1 MPLFTRSVAVFRTV
15 ALKVVQNHT
24 FQLLYPKRSFEQ
36 LLPYSSYSL
45 GISKPSHYRLL
56 SHSAILSRLESS
68 NMAGPNG
75 VRTRGKRK
83 IKPASPSEETPTKK
97 QRSNSTA
104 SEYNNNMMDIDERE
118 MEELS
123 IVPAVGGSADAEWQK
138 TIESVVQNVVSIR
151 FCQTCAFDT
160 DPAVSSEATGFVV
173 DAERG
178 YTGLPC
184 PN

>member
-1 MPLFTRSVAVFRTV
+1 
-15 ALKVVQNHT
+15 
-24 FQLLYPKRSFEQ
+24 
-36 LLPYSSYSL
+36 
-45 GISKPSHYRLL
+45 
-56 SHSAILSRLESS
+56 
-68 NMAGPNG
+68 MAGPNG
-75 VRTRGKRK
+75 VKTRGKRK
-83 IKPASPSEETPTKK
+83 QRPASPLEETPAKK
-97 QRSNSTA
+97 QRASNGTTTE
-104 SEYNNNMMDIDERE
+104 SEYNINIDERD

-178 YTGLPC
+178 YTSTPC
-184 PN
+184 AN